1 MLTASNQAVMPDSH
15 LEIAFSEKIDQI
27 AAYDAL
33 ELMSIKP
40 KSEILY
46 KLPLHKNCLVVK
58 L

>member
-40 KSEILY
+40 KSEVLY
-46 KLPLHKNCLVVK
+46 KLSLHKNCLV
-58 L
+58 